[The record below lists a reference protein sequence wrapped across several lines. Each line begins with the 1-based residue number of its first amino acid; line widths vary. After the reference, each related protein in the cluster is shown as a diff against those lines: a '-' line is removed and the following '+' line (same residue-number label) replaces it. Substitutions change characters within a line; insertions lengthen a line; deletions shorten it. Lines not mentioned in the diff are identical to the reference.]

1 MYCKN
6 CGRPVDDTSSYCNNC
21 GARIDN
27 KPNADASKDSLSLGF
42 AIFGFFIPIVGL
54 ILFLIYEEKKPKR
67 AKSAVKG
74 ALIGF
79 ITEIVLAI
87 ILVILYVVFATS
99 LFNNIFFNNISND
112 IESNIP
118 AIGDVFREETTDD
131 VFREETTDKILE
143 KDVDVSFGEF
153 KVTNNGDYSETSLDI
168 TVKNKAEKQ
177 CTYYITIEAVDANG
191 ARIDTDMIYADRL
204 GAGQEIYL
212 KAFEYV
218 DQEKLNE
225 FKNATFKVLEINKY
239 DY

>member
-6 CGRPVDDTSSYCNNC
+6 CGRTVDDTSSYCNNC

-27 KPNADASKDSLSLGF
+27 KPNADASEDSLSLGF

-87 ILVILYVVFATS
+87 ILVILSVVFATS
-99 LFNNIFFNNISND
+99 LFNNISND

-118 AIGDVFREETTDD
+118 AIGD

-153 KVTNNGDYSETSLDI
+153 KVTNNGYYSETSLDI
-168 TVKNKAEKQ
+168 TVKNKAEEQ

-218 DQEKLNE
+218 DQEKLNQ

>member
-6 CGRPVDDTSSYCNNC
+6 CGRTVDDTSSYCNNC

-27 KPNADASKDSLSLGF
+27 KPNADASEDSLSLGF

-87 ILVILYVVFATS
+87 ILVILYVVFAAS
-99 LFNNIFFNNISND
+99 LFNNISND

-118 AIGDVFREETTDD
+118 AIGDVFREETTD
-131 VFREETTDKILE
+131 KILE
-143 KDVDVSFGEF
+143 KDVDISFGEF
-153 KVTNNGDYSETSLDI
+153 KVTNNGYYSETSLDI
-168 TVKNKAEKQ
+168 KVKNKAEEQ

-191 ARIDTDMIYADRL
+191 ARIDTDMIYANRL

-218 DQEKLNE
+218 DQEKLNQ

>member
-6 CGRPVDDTSSYCNNC
+6 CGRTVDDTSSYCNNC

-27 KPNADASKDSLSLGF
+27 KPNADVSEDNSNLGF
-42 AIFGFFIPIVGL
+42 AILGFFIPIVGL

-67 AKSAVKG
+67 AKSAIKG

-79 ITEIVLAI
+79 ITKIVLAI
-87 ILVILYVVFATS
+87 ILVILYVVFAAS
-99 LFNNIFFNNISND
+99 LFNNISND

-118 AIGDVFREETTDD
+118 AIGDVFREETTD
-131 VFREETTDKILE
+131 KILE
-143 KDVDVSFGEF
+143 KDVDVSFGKF
-153 KVTNNGDYSETSLDI
+153 KVTHNGYYSETSLDI

-218 DQEKLNE
+218 DQEKLNQ

>member
-6 CGRPVDDTSSYCNNC
+6 CGRTVDDTSSYCNNC

-27 KPNADASKDSLSLGF
+27 KPNADVSEDNSNLGF
-42 AIFGFFIPIVGL
+42 AILGFFIPIVGL

-67 AKSAVKG
+67 AKSAIKG

-87 ILVILYVVFATS
+87 ILVILYVVFAAS
-99 LFNNIFFNNISND
+99 LFNNISNNISN
-112 IESNIP
+112 NIP
-118 AIGDVFREETTDD
+118 AIGDVFS
-131 VFREETTDKILE
+131 EETTDKILE

-153 KVTNNGDYSETSLDI
+153 KVTNNGYYSETSLDI
-168 TVKNKAEKQ
+168 TVKNKAEEQ

-218 DQEKLNE
+218 DQEKLNQ

>member
-27 KPNADASKDSLSLGF
+27 KPNTDASEDSLSLGF
-42 AIFGFFIPIVGL
+42 AIFGFFIVGL

-87 ILVILYVVFATS
+87 ILVILSVVFATS
-99 LFNNIFFNNISND
+99 LFNNISND

-118 AIGDVFREETTDD
+118 AIGDVFS
-131 VFREETTDKILE
+131 EETTDKILE

-153 KVTNNGDYSETSLDI
+153 KVTNNGYYSETSLDI
-168 TVKNKAEKQ
+168 TVKNKAEEQ

>member
-6 CGRPVDDTSSYCNNC
+6 CGRTVDDTSSYCNNC

-27 KPNADASKDSLSLGF
+27 KPNADVSEDNSNLGF
-42 AIFGFFIPIVGL
+42 AILWFFIPIVGL

-67 AKSAVKG
+67 AKSAGKG

-79 ITEIVLAI
+79 ITKIVLAI

-99 LFNNIFFNNISND
+99 LFNNISN
-112 IESNIP
+112 NIP
-118 AIGDVFREETTDD
+118 AIGDVFS
-131 VFREETTDKILE
+131 EETTDKILE

-153 KVTNNGDYSETSLDI
+153 KVTNNGYYSETSLDI
-168 TVKNKAEKQ
+168 TVKNKAEEQ

-218 DQEKLNE
+218 DQEKLNQ

>member
-6 CGRPVDDTSSYCNNC
+6 CGRIVDDTSSYCNNC

-27 KPNADASKDSLSLGF
+27 KPNADASEDSLSLGF

-87 ILVILYVVFATS
+87 ILVILSVVFATS
-99 LFNNIFFNNISND
+99 LFNNIFNNISND

-118 AIGDVFREETTDD
+118 AIGD

-153 KVTNNGDYSETSLDI
+153 KVTNNGYYSETSLDI
-168 TVKNKAEKQ
+168 TVKNKAEEQ

-212 KAFEYV
+212 KAFEYI
-218 DQEKLNE
+218 DQEKLNQ

>member
-6 CGRPVDDTSSYCNNC
+6 CGRTVDDTSSYYNNC

-27 KPNADASKDSLSLGF
+27 KPNADASEDSLSLGF

-87 ILVILYVVFATS
+87 ILVILYVVFAAS
-99 LFNNIFFNNISND
+99 LFNNISND

-118 AIGDVFREETTDD
+118 AIGDVFREETTD
-131 VFREETTDKILE
+131 KILE
-143 KDVDVSFGEF
+143 KDVDISFGEF
-153 KVTNNGDYSETSLDI
+153 KVTNNGYYSETSLDI
-168 TVKNKAEKQ
+168 KVKNKAEEQ

-218 DQEKLNE
+218 DQEKLNQ

>member
-6 CGRPVDDTSSYCNNC
+6 CGRTVDDTSSYCNNC

-27 KPNADASKDSLSLGF
+27 KPNADVSEDNSNLGF
-42 AIFGFFIPIVGL
+42 AILGFFIPIVGF

-67 AKSAVKG
+67 AKSAGKG

-79 ITEIVLAI
+79 ITKIVLAI
-87 ILVILYVVFATS
+87 TLVILYVVFAAS
-99 LFNNIFFNNISND
+99 LFNNISND

-118 AIGDVFREETTDD
+118 AIGDVFI
-131 VFREETTDKILE
+131 EETTDKILE

-153 KVTNNGDYSETSLDI
+153 KVTNNGYYSETSLDI
-168 TVKNKAEKQ
+168 TVKNKAEEQ

-212 KAFEYV
+212 KAFEYI
-218 DQEKLNE
+218 DQEKLNQ

>member
-6 CGRPVDDTSSYCNNC
+6 CGRTVDDTSSYCNNC

-27 KPNADASKDSLSLGF
+27 KPNADASEDSLSLGF
-42 AIFGFFIPIVGL
+42 AILGFFIPIVGL

-67 AKSAVKG
+67 AKSAGKG

-87 ILVILYVVFATS
+87 ILVILSVVFAAS
-99 LFNNIFFNNISND
+99 LFNNISND

-118 AIGDVFREETTDD
+118 AIGDVFS
-131 VFREETTDKILE
+131 EETTDKILE

-153 KVTNNGDYSETSLDI
+153 KVTNNGYYSETSLDI
-168 TVKNKAEKQ
+168 TVKNKAEEQ

-218 DQEKLNE
+218 DQEKLNQ

>member
-6 CGRPVDDTSSYCNNC
+6 CGRTVDDTSSYCNNC

-27 KPNADASKDSLSLGF
+27 KPNADASEDSLSLGF

-118 AIGDVFREETTDD
+118 AIGDVFREETTD
-131 VFREETTDKILE
+131 KILE

-153 KVTNNGDYSETSLDI
+153 KVTNNGYYSETSLDI
-168 TVKNKAEKQ
+168 TVKNKAEEQ
-177 CTYYITIEAVDANG
+177 CSYYITIEAVDANG

-218 DQEKLNE
+218 DQEKLNQ

>member
-27 KPNADASKDSLSLGF
+27 KPNTDASEDSLSLGF

-87 ILVILYVVFATS
+87 ILVILSVVFATS
-99 LFNNIFFNNISND
+99 LFNNISND

-118 AIGDVFREETTDD
+118 AIGDVFS
-131 VFREETTDKILE
+131 EETTDKILE
-143 KDVDVSFGEF
+143 KDVDVAFGEF
-153 KVTNNGDYSETSLDI
+153 KVTNNGYYSETSLDI
-168 TVKNKAEKQ
+168 TVKNKAEEQ

>member
-6 CGRPVDDTSSYCNNC
+6 CGRTVDGTSSYCNNC

-27 KPNADASKDSLSLGF
+27 KPNADASEDSLSLGF

-87 ILVILYVVFATS
+87 ILVILYVVFAAS
-99 LFNNIFFNNISND
+99 FFNNISND

-118 AIGDVFREETTDD
+118 AIGD

-153 KVTNNGDYSETSLDI
+153 KVTNNGYDSETSLDI

>member
-6 CGRPVDDTSSYCNNC
+6 CGRTVDDTSSYCNNC

-27 KPNADASKDSLSLGF
+27 KPNADASEDSLSLGF

-54 ILFLIYEEKKPKR
+54 ILFLIYEEKKPTR

-87 ILVILYVVFATS
+87 ILVILYVVFAAS
-99 LFNNIFFNNISND
+99 LFNNISN
-112 IESNIP
+112 NIP
-118 AIGDVFREETTDD
+118 AIGD

-153 KVTNNGDYSETSLDI
+153 KVTNNGYYSETSLDI

-218 DQEKLNE
+218 DQEKLNQ

>member
-27 KPNADASKDSLSLGF
+27 KPNADVSEDNSNLGF
-42 AIFGFFIPIVGL
+42 AILGFFIPIVGL

-67 AKSAVKG
+67 AKSAGKG

-87 ILVILYVVFATS
+87 ILVILYVVFAAS
-99 LFNNIFFNNISND
+99 LFNNISND

-118 AIGDVFREETTDD
+118 AIGDVFS
-131 VFREETTDKILE
+131 EETTDKILE

-153 KVTNNGDYSETSLDI
+153 KVTNNGYYSETSLDI
-168 TVKNKAEKQ
+168 TVKNKAEEQ

-218 DQEKLNE
+218 DQEKLNQ

>member
-6 CGRPVDDTSSYCNNC
+6 CGRIVDDTSSYCNNC

-27 KPNADASKDSLSLGF
+27 KPNADASEDSLSLGF
-42 AIFGFFIPIVGL
+42 AILGFFIPIVGL

-87 ILVILYVVFATS
+87 ILVILSVVFATS
-99 LFNNIFFNNISND
+99 LFNNISND

-118 AIGDVFREETTDD
+118 AIGD

-153 KVTNNGDYSETSLDI
+153 KVTNNGYYSETSLDI
-168 TVKNKAEKQ
+168 TVKNKAEEQ

-218 DQEKLNE
+218 DQEKLNQ

>member
-6 CGRPVDDTSSYCNNC
+6 CGRTVDDTSSYCNNC

-27 KPNADASKDSLSLGF
+27 KPNADASEDSLSLGF

-67 AKSAVKG
+67 AKSAIKG

-79 ITEIVLAI
+79 ITKIVLAI
-87 ILVILYVVFATS
+87 ILVILYVVFAAS
-99 LFNNIFFNNISND
+99 LFNNISND

-118 AIGDVFREETTDD
+118 AIGD

-153 KVTNNGDYSETSLDI
+153 KVTNNGYYSETSLDI
-168 TVKNKAEKQ
+168 TVKNKAEEQ

-218 DQEKLNE
+218 DQEKLNQ

>member
-27 KPNADASKDSLSLGF
+27 KPNTDASEDSLSLGF

-87 ILVILYVVFATS
+87 ILVILSVVFATS
-99 LFNNIFFNNISND
+99 LFNNISNNF
-112 IESNIP
+112 EYNIP
-118 AIGDVFREETTDD
+118 ALDD
-131 VFREETTDKILE
+131 ENSEETTDKILE

-153 KVTNNGDYSETSLDI
+153 KVTNNGYYSETSLDI
-168 TVKNKAEKQ
+168 TVKNKAEEQ

>member
-6 CGRPVDDTSSYCNNC
+6 CGRPVDATSSYCNNC

-27 KPNADASKDSLSLGF
+27 KPNADASEDSLSLGF

-87 ILVILYVVFATS
+87 ILVILFVVFATS
-99 LFNNIFFNNISND
+99 IFNNISND

-118 AIGDVFREETTDD
+118 AIGDVFREETTD
-131 VFREETTDKILE
+131 KILE
-143 KDVDVSFGEF
+143 RDVDVSFGEF
-153 KVTNNGDYSETSLDI
+153 KVTNNGYYSETSLDI
-168 TVKNKAEKQ
+168 TVKNKAEEQ

-218 DQEKLNE
+218 DQEKLNQ